1 MSDELHQDVWS
12 KQFYKA
18 LEAVGKLTE
27 VEKLRLANIL
37 IAVSGVKENP
47 PPLKREIPPYDPRP
61 LRSVSG
67 GYQPIKS
74 ETSGEIKSPPKKL

>member
-1 MSDELHQDVWS
+1 MNDDIWS

-37 IAVSGVKENP
+37 IAVSDAKENL
-47 PPLKREIPPYDPRP
+47 PPLKREIPPPPKPPKTRKVGCGELIPKRP
-61 LRSVSG
+61 CYPEKV
-67 GYQPIKS
+67 
-74 ETSGEIKSPPKKL
+74 EIKS

>member
-1 MSDELHQDVWS
+1 MSDDIWS

-37 IAVSGVKENP
+37 NAVSGVKENP
-47 PPLKREIPPYDPRP
+47 TPLKREIPPPPKPPETRK
-61 LRSVSG
+61 
-67 GYQPIKS
+67 IKS
-74 ETSGEIKSPPKKL
+74 DELIPKRPCYLEKVEIKS